1 MDSGYAQMNE
11 QVLIVN
17 KHPKVVNKHPKVA
30 NEIQNMISKK
40 KTH

>member
-17 KHPKVVNKHPKVA
+17 THPKVA

>member
-17 KHPKVVNKHPKVA
+17 THPKVVNTHPKVA